1 MSPTERIDAMFESE
15 ADALAKRVFG
25 PRAEAHETRR
35 DFRIYLRRDELHL
48 SLLAAG
54 EAWSTVFAEA
64 IEKTGTALP

>member
-25 PRAEAHETRR
+25 PKAEAHETRR

-54 EAWSTVFAEA
+54 EAWSTVFADA
-64 IEKTGTALP
+64 VAAAGVTL